1 MTEQN
6 TIQKISYRSEE
17 YNNVISATSDRGT
30 NDQKMILFLGPYL
43 PHKNKALNDIKKNS
57 ALNIELVE
65 TSEYVSSSFHET
77 KKNLDDLFLDAD
89 GNQLFYFLNG
99 DKLCGVYTGFT
110 QSKVKYAT
118 PQERYFFEKIK
129 QFQGVVI
136 IDIANVDAADES
148 LLRKSDVNI
157 SFPMPK
163 SLFSRFL
170 FGLKN
175 YSFHGYNFRTKRPE
189 KYTEQT

>member
-1 MTEQN
+1 MTTN
-6 TIQKISYRSEE
+6 NKIEKVPYDSDE
-17 YNNVISATSDRGT
+17 YKNVIGSISDRNTSDNRI
-30 NDQKMILFLGPYL
+30 ILFLGPYL
-43 PHKNKALNDIKKNS
+43 PHKKRALDDIKKNS

-65 TSEYVSSSFHET
+65 TSEYISSSFHET
-77 KKNLDDLFLDAD
+77 KKNLDDLFLDAEE
-89 GNQLFYFLNG
+89 NQLFYFVNG

-118 PQERYFFEKIK
+118 PQERYFFEKVK
-129 QFQGVVI
+129 HFQGVVI

-163 SLFSRFL
+163 SLFSRFM

-189 KYTEQT
+189 KYVNQA